1 MPMVGLPTP
10 GAAIDQSKNYLPC
23 TVYYLLDMKWLAYFL
38 LHCVLITTSTN
49 YKKIIHNSDPE
60 AKCLD
65 GSPGLLYVHEG
76 GDPSKIMIFF

>member
-1 MPMVGLPTP
+1 
-10 GAAIDQSKNYLPC
+10 
-23 TVYYLLDMKWLAYFL
+23 MKWLAYFL

>member
-1 MPMVGLPTP
+1 
-10 GAAIDQSKNYLPC
+10 
-23 TVYYLLDMKWLAYFL
+23 MKWFPYFL
-38 LHCVLITTSTN
+38 LHIILTTSSGN

-76 GDPSKIMIFF
+76 GDPAKILIFF

>member
-1 MPMVGLPTP
+1 MLGY
-10 GAAIDQSKNYLPC
+10 SKL
-23 TVYYLLDMKWLAYFL
+23 TMLVLAFL
-38 LHCVLITTSTN
+38 LVCALQDN

-76 GDPSKIMIFF
+76 G